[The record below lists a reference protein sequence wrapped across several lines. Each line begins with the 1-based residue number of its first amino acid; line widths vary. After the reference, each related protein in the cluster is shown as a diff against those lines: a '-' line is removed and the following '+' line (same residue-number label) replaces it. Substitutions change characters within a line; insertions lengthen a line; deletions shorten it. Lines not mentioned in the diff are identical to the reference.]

1 MIRTILFLVV
11 ACLGNIANAQ
21 SDTSR
26 IQNVEYGRK
35 VIALTLA
42 EGVTTT
48 IELPPDETI
57 TREPIFGD
65 SKAWHVARDG
75 NLIALKPREPNA
87 GTNLTI
93 YGNKR
98 AYLFRLDALAQ
109 DAWYVP
115 YWVTVTMPVAQL
127 PSSAGALLDR
137 ADTIA
142 ATLSPQQKATRAS
155 ALIEREFGVSRYRG
169 RINFDYWAQGSRQL
183 QPIAM
188 HDNGMHTYLTF
199 GEGLP
204 FPAAFV
210 FDGDGNET
218 TVNFHVEKGNTM
230 VIHRVTDRILLRRG
244 QVVTGLT
251 NASYAPT
258 LSANP
263 SATASPNVDR
273 LIKPSAHGNPND
285 SSR

>member
-1 MIRTILFLVV
+1 MMRIVFLSVV
-11 ACLGNIANAQ
+11 MCLSSIAVAQ
-21 SDTSR
+21 NDTSR

-115 YWVTVTMPVAQL
+115 YWVTVAMPVAQQPNS
-127 PSSAGALLDR
+127 PSASLNR
-137 ADTIA
+137 ADTIT

-199 GEGLP
+199 ADGLP

-210 FDGDGNET
+210 FDADGNET

-230 VIHRVTDRILLRRG
+230 VLHRVTDRVLLRRG
-244 QVVTGLT
+244 QVVTGIT

-263 SATASPNVDR
+263 SATVSPNVDR
-273 LIKPSAHGNPND
+273 LIKPSAHANPSD
-285 SSR
+285 PGR

>member
-1 MIRTILFLVV
+1 MIRLTALAAVLCC
-11 ACLGNIANAQ
+11 ACFAHAQ
-21 SDTSR
+21 NDTSR

-35 VIALTLA
+35 VIALTFA

-48 IELPPDETI
+48 IELPADETI

-65 SKAWHVARDG
+65 SKAWHIARDG

-87 GTNLTI
+87 STNLTI

-98 AYLFRLDALAQ
+98 AYLFRLDALPQ

-115 YWVTVTMPVAQL
+115 YWVTVTMPAPPPTVESKASTTR
-127 PSSAGALLDR
+127 PDS
-137 ADTIA
+137 IA
-142 ATLSPQQKATRAS
+142 ATLSPQQKAIRAN

-169 RINFDYWAQGSRQL
+169 RITFDYWAQGSRQL
-183 QPIAM
+183 QPIAV
-188 HDNGMHTYLTF
+188 HDNGMHTFLTF
-199 GEGLP
+199 AEGLP

-210 FDGDGNET
+210 FDADGNET

-244 QVVTGLT
+244 QVVTGIT

-263 SATASPNVDR
+263 SATVSPNVDR
-273 LIKPSAHGNPND
+273 VIKPTNHVNSD
-285 SSR
+285 TTIR